1 MSNFCEKILT
11 QCIKPDCEKPLFA
24 GVDSEA
30 LILNFSQIDKIT
42 TDDNNGNIITGITM
56 KTYEVEVPAHDDVPA
71 TTDDVPYCGYI
82 CKQLGNTPFSGTQVE
97 MTEGTYGNRFTNTVV
112 LAVNDNGPEIC
123 HNIIDMLANGKF
135 VVIMKNDYRNS
146 DTDANNK
153 YQVYGAKK
161 GLRASAISREVY
173 GDNESAYIVTLTEE
187 NAPMSGMFFYVTSES
202 ATDTAYEALKCDC
215 E

>member
-1 MSNFCEKILT
+1 MSNLCEKLLN
-11 QCIKPDCEKPLFA
+11 QCIAADCNNPLFA

-30 LILNFSQIDKIT
+30 LILNYSQIDSVSY
-42 TDDNNGNIITGITM
+42 DQSNGNIITGITM
-56 KTYEVEVPAHDDVPA
+56 KTY
-71 TTDDVPYCGYI
+71 TDGNDTVPYCGYT
-82 CKQLGNTPFSGTQVE
+82 CQQLGNTPFSGTQVE

-112 LAVNDNGPEIC
+112 LAVTDNGPDVC
-123 HNIIDMLANGKF
+123 KNIIDNFANGKF
-135 VVIMKNDYRNS
+135 VVIMKNDYRHTNG
-146 DTDANNK
+146 DNK
-153 YQVYGAKK
+153 YQVYGVKK
-161 GLRASAISREVY
+161 GLKASAISRELY